1 MLSPLNPISKVR
13 AGTKEGRGTKEARRH
28 LLGCWER
35 LPGRGKLES
44 EVSLR
49 MVGLGG
55 RGFLA
60 ESMVSANA
68 LGWTTDAPSCGPQ
81 ADKEKSV
88 RQSWFIAYKMGI

>member
-1 MLSPLNPISKVR
+1 MERGRVLMWFLKASYVLGNVLSACHMLSPLNPISKVR
-13 AGTKEGRGTKEARRH
+13 AGTKEGRGTKEARRR

-35 LPGRGKLES
+35 LPGRGKLER

-60 ESMVSANA
+60 ECKCSG
-68 LGWTTDAPSCGPQ
+68 LDH
-81 ADKEKSV
+81 
-88 RQSWFIAYKMGI
+88 